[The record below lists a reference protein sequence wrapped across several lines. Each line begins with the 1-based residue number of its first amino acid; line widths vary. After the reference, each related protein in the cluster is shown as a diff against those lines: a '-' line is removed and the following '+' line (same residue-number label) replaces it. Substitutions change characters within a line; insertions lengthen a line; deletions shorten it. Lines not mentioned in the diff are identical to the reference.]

1 VAAAASNASSTL
13 ADVLV
18 ARAAKHPERIA
29 YGQVT
34 GIDLDARTVTYAEL
48 LQEVRSKHAS
58 LAALGVRGG
67 ERAVLLYPSGVDFI
81 TSFLACVMAGV
92 IPVPA
97 YPPQRDIEPLRRICQ
112 DCAPSW
118 ILCAAEIDDR
128 IASKFADSLP
138 APRVVLS
145 ADAQFDG
152 ASSAPGRA
160 RTDIAMLQY
169 TSGSTGHPKGVV
181 ITHANLLGNLRA
193 IEQSFEVDEGSVG
206 FSWLPMYHDM
216 GLVGKVLI
224 AIYTGST
231 LYFMTPVMFIQKPV
245 LWLRAIAKF
254 GAAFSGAPNFAYQLC
269 VDRIGHGDLES
280 LDLSRWRVAFNGA
293 EPVRNAVL
301 EAFAE
306 KFSACGFR
314 RKAFLPC
321 YGMAEASLLVSGVAP
336 SRAPTVRH
344 LDKHALVAGH
354 ASGLARTNAN
364 AVPIVSC
371 GRVIAGHEAVI
382 VDPIMLETLP
392 EDLVGEI
399 WLRGPS
405 ITSGYWSTE
414 HQGPLPSAMSPV
426 DRADGKEYLRT
437 GDLGFFRD
445 DELYIVGRLKD
456 LLIVRGRNHSPQ
468 DIEEIASRAHDA
480 LLPLGAVAFQTQ
492 IDGQERVVVLHE
504 VRRAHLRGFDPQAA
518 ADAIRGAISQA
529 FQIQVDT
536 VGFVAPQHLPRTSSG
551 KLQRSRARDLHSQ
564 GEFSFLH
571 LSEIAHGESEAV
583 DLHPDEWPATP
594 LEQELR
600 QVISERLQVSP
611 TIVSC
616 NRPVIDL
623 GLDSLSQLE
632 LTHVLSG
639 SYGVDIS
646 VEQYF
651 DGISIRSIAGLI
663 QRRAQEGAAG
673 ADQLDVLCQ

>member
-1 VAAAASNASSTL
+1 MPDGPSTL
-13 ADVLV
+13 ADILV

-34 GIDLDARTVTYAEL
+34 GVDLDARTMTYGEL
-48 LQEVRSKHAS
+48 LREVRSKCAS
-58 LAALGVRGG
+58 FAALGAQGG

-81 TSFLACVMAGV
+81 TSFLACIMAGV

-97 YPPQRDIEPLRRICQ
+97 YPPQRDIEPLRRICE

-118 ILCAAEIDDR
+118 VLCAPDIRDR
-128 IASKFADSLP
+128 ITSKFDG
-138 APRVVLS
+138 VLS
-145 ADAQFDG
+145 APLMVLPTDTEADEK
-152 ASSAPGRA
+152 SSATAGHA

-181 ITHANLLGNLRA
+181 ITHANLLSNLAA
-193 IEQSFEVDEGSVG
+193 IERSFEVDEGSVG

-216 GLVGKVLI
+216 GLVGKILI
-224 AIYTGST
+224 AVYTGST
-231 LYFMTPVMFIQKPV
+231 LYFMTPAMFIQKPV
-245 LWLRAIAKF
+245 LWLQAIEKF

-269 VDRIGHGDLES
+269 VDRIGRDDLDD
-280 LDLSRWRVAFNGA
+280 LDLSCWRVAFNGA
-293 EPVRNAVL
+293 EPIRSAVL

-306 KFSACGFR
+306 KFSACGFK

-336 SRAPTVRH
+336 SRAPTVRY
-344 LDKHALVAGH
+344 LDKRGLVAGH
-354 ASGLARTNAN
+354 AFGLARTDAN

-371 GRVIAGHEAVI
+371 GRVIAGHEVII
-382 VDPIMLETLP
+382 VDPMVLETLP
-392 EDLVGEI
+392 EDLIGEI

-414 HQGPLPSAMSPV
+414 HRGCLPSAMSPI
-426 DRADGKEYLRT
+426 DRGGDMKYLRT

-445 DELYIVGRLKD
+445 DELYIVGRIKD
-456 LLIVRGRNHSPQ
+456 LLIIRGRNHSPQ
-468 DIEEIASRAHDA
+468 DVEDVASRSHDA
-480 LLPLGAVAFQTQ
+480 LSPLGAVAFQAQ
-492 IDGQERVVVLHE
+492 IDGQDRVVILHE
-504 VRRAHLRGFDPQAA
+504 VRRSYLRSFDSQAT

-536 VGFVAPQHLPRTSSG
+536 VGFVAQQHLPRTSSG
-551 KLQRSRARDLHSQ
+551 KLQRSRARDLYMQ
-564 GEFSFLH
+564 KEFSLLH
-571 LSEIAHGESEAV
+571 LSEITHNESEAI
-583 DLHPDEWPATP
+583 DLHPDEWPANP

-600 QVISERLQVSP
+600 QVVSERLQVSP
-611 TIVSC
+611 IIVSC
-616 NRPVIDL
+616 SRPVIDL

-632 LTHVLSG
+632 LTHVLANG
-639 SYGVDIS
+639 YGVEMTA
-646 VEQYF
+646 EQYF
-651 DGISIRSIAGLI
+651 DGVSIRDIAKLI
-663 QRRAQEGAAG
+663 QLRTQEGAAG